1 MSKNEFELRVTAEEL
16 RYLISCGIALVQ
28 HIPPESLSTY
38 CGFTKEEIIAIST
51 KLKKVADDHG
61 IDM

>member
-1 MSKNEFELRVTAEEL
+1 MTEKEIELSVTAEEL

-28 HIPPESLSTY
+28 NVRQEFLPTY
-38 CGFTKEEIIAIST
+38 CGFTKDEIIGITT

>member
-1 MSKNEFELRVTAEEL
+1 MSKNEIELTVTAEEL

-28 HIPPESLSTY
+28 NVPQESLSTY
-38 CGFTKEEIIAIST
+38 CGFTKDEIIAIST